1 MAYTCD
7 AREYIEF
14 VMLLFLIALIVIVF
28 VFCWLVIDYY
38 TRQFV
43 GLLDSAINVTRGRQ
57 AGFIRWH
64 GCVIFEG
71 YARGIPVLQGL
82 GAI

>member
-1 MAYTCD
+1 MTYTCD

-14 VMLLFLIALIVIVF
+14 VMLLFLIALIVVVF

-43 GLLDSAINVTRGRQ
+43 GLLDSAINVTRGYET
-57 AGFIRWH
+57 GFIR
-64 GCVIFEG
+64 
-71 YARGIPVLQGL
+71 
-82 GAI
+82 